1 MTIQASVKIEDLS
14 SSDIKK
20 SIDTIRN
27 IIINGIN
34 DTKKVIFICGKDKS
48 DKESYRFKISQL
60 LEHNT
65 NYQLAYPED
74 LFEDLLEG
82 QANNSLLSLEQQLAE
97 AVDLII
103 IIPESPGSFAKGKIL
118 DIPHDFDYKNKEHF
132 SEIIKTVKKMIPSG
146 RRSKS
151 INNILLYQNHIL
163 LLIYLFDELNITS
176 IHKLMSM
183 VLDKKLTNQEL
194 IGCKAAIHSLTRSQF
209 IDKIGNEYILTDR
222 GFSDVQL
229 KYYALNEITNL
240 RISIMNKQL

>member
-60 LEHNT
+60 LERNT
-65 NYQLAYPED
+65 NYQLAYPEDLFED

-103 IIPESPGSFAKGKIL
+103 LIPESPGSFAELGAFSTRKELAEKML
-118 DIPHDFDYKNKEHF
+118 VLRQNKYKAD
-132 SEIIKTVKKMIPSG
+132 
-146 RRSKS
+146 KS
-151 INNILLYQNHIL
+151 FINHGPIRL
-163 LLIYLFDELNITS
+163 
-176 IHKLMSM
+176 
-183 VLDKKLTNQEL
+183 
-194 IGCKAAIHSLTRSQF
+194 
-209 IDKIGNEYILTDR
+209 
-222 GFSDVQL
+222 
-229 KYYALNEITNL
+229 
-240 RISIMNKQL
+240 

>member
-74 LFEDLLEG
+74 LFEDLL
-82 QANNSLLSLEQQLAE
+82 
-97 AVDLII
+97 
-103 IIPESPGSFAKGKIL
+103 
-118 DIPHDFDYKNKEHF
+118 
-132 SEIIKTVKKMIPSG
+132 
-146 RRSKS
+146 
-151 INNILLYQNHIL
+151 
-163 LLIYLFDELNITS
+163 
-176 IHKLMSM
+176 
-183 VLDKKLTNQEL
+183 
-194 IGCKAAIHSLTRSQF
+194 
-209 IDKIGNEYILTDR
+209 
-222 GFSDVQL
+222 
-229 KYYALNEITNL
+229 
-240 RISIMNKQL
+240 